1 MSTPSATGAATPS
14 VVRPAIVYAVLF
26 GAVGAYVPYVALYY
40 ADLGLGLPA
49 VGALTALNAAV
60 ALVAA
65 PTWGLVVDRRR
76 SVASAV
82 VAASLWAAASA
93 ALLGIVREPLGIAV
107 AVALLA
113 AGSAA
118 IAPLVDTRT
127 VQLLGPDRD
136 RFGRARASGSAAFI
150 VIALLTG
157 PVVDRLGAP
166 AMFAV
171 YVPLLVLTGAAAL
184 ALLRGRERS
193 SVRGLAANPASALR
207 GVLATPVLGPLFLA
221 SVLLWT
227 SIAGVIAY
235 ASIRLVEL
243 AGDSTLVGLLW
254 SVGALVEV
262 PLMFLFP
269 AIARRT
275 GAGPLVAAGA
285 LAFTVRAAGWALT
298 DDPLAML
305 AIAPLGGVGFA
316 LVYVGT
322 VSFVAARVPPEV
334 QATAQ
339 GLFSGTAFSL
349 GSIIGAAVAGAVVD
363 PLGIPALFGVGAI
376 VAGVAAAWIG
386 WIVMAPQAP
395 RAAPA
400 R

>member
-1 MSTPSATGAATPS
+1 MSTHSTDRAATPS

-26 GAVGAYVPYVALYY
+26 GAVGAYVPFIALYY

-49 VGALTALNAAV
+49 VGALSALNAAV

-65 PTWGLVVDRRR
+65 PAWGLVVDRRR
-76 SVASAV
+76 SVGSAV
-82 VAASLWAAASA
+82 VVASLWAAVSA
-93 ALLGIVREPLGIAV
+93 ALLGLARGPTPIAI

-113 AGSAA
+113 AGGAA

-150 VIALLTG
+150 VVALLTG
-157 PVVDRLGAP
+157 PLVERLGSS
-166 AMFAV
+166 AMFLA
-171 YVPLLVLTGAAAL
+171 YVPLLLLTAL
-184 ALLRGRERS
+184 AAFTLLRGGAATPT
-193 SVRGLAANPASALR
+193 RGLPANPWSALR
-207 GVLATPVLGPLFLA
+207 GVLATPVLGSLFLA

-235 ASIRLVEL
+235 TSIRLVDL
-243 AGDSTLVGLLW
+243 AGDSALVGLLW

-285 LAFTVRAAGWALT
+285 IAFTVRAAGWALV

-305 AIAPLGGVGFA
+305 LIAPLGGVGFA
-316 LVYVGT
+316 LFYVGT

-334 QATAQ
+334 QGTAQ

-349 GSIIGAAVAGAVVD
+349 GSIVGAAVAGAVVD
-363 PLGIPALFGVGAI
+363 PLGVPALFGAGA
-376 VAGVAAAWIG
+376 VVAAFATAWIG
-386 WIVMAPQAP
+386 WIVMTP
-395 RAAPA
+395 RAAGPA
-400 R
+400 AYP